1 VLIPTTIGSPAALW
15 AARESVM
22 LVDDLGALAVIP
34 SHMDAGIPIARR
46 RFAHHAGSRLTLPTG
61 RSTTLASGLRIT
73 GGSVVFEGT
82 SIALIAEHAR
92 GRDIVVLA
100 LASGCPLQTVGLPPG
115 TVRIAARRGL
125 AVVHDAARRLAIID
139 LRSARPLGAV
149 MAGGDVTDVA
159 VDPDGS
165 LLAIRLASGDLQ
177 IAPIDERMGAATRLS
192 TSLRGAG
199 DRDVYAPR
207 PAPADAA
214 VLGRSSDVRPPEPR
228 AAALVKLDREIR
240 SITLWALRAILNP
253 CDTHRLG
260 HGNEAHPHEH
270 EVALAADPQHRSAS
284 APVAEL
290 AGEAGAVADRDR
302 RVACDRGAVAPRR
315 HRAAAGHPRQRPR
328 PSAAR
333 RAARRARP
341 R

>member
-1 VLIPTTIGSPAALW
+1 
-15 AARESVM
+15 
-22 LVDDLGALAVIP
+22 
-34 SHMDAGIPIARR
+34 
-46 RFAHHAGSRLTLPTG
+46 LTLPTG

-92 GRDIVVLA
+92 GRDLVVLA

-125 AVVHDAARRLAIID
+125 AVVHDAARRLAVLD

-177 IAPIDERMGAATRLS
+177 SAPIDERMGAATRLS

-199 DRDVYAPR
+199 DRDVHAPE
-207 PAPADAA
+207 PVPADAA
-214 VLGRSSDVRPPEPR
+214 VLERSSAVRPPEPR
-228 AAALVKLDREIR
+228 VAALVKLDREIR
-240 SITLWALRAILNP
+240 SITLWALRAMLKP
-253 CDTHRLG
+253 CDPHRLRHDHEG
-260 HGNEAHPHEH
+260 PHPHEH
-270 EVALAADPQHRSAS
+270 EIAALAADPQHRGAS
-284 APVAEL
+284 TPIAEL
-290 AGEAGAVADRDR
+290 AGEAGAVADCDR
-302 RVACDRGAVAPRR
+302 RVARDRGAVAPRR
-315 HRAAAGHPRQRPR
+315 HRAAVRHPRQRPR